1 MFFSAA
7 IAAAFA
13 LNDPFEAV
21 NKALCEIPGECL
33 LYKDMMWALDIKK
46 TVKDYR
52 HARELVDNYFAG
64 MSGVHTNNNAAL
76 TIFGLQ
82 LGGGDFTKTINN
94 TVAMGLDN
102 DCTGATV
109 GSLFGA
115 CHGFDSIGKIWYEKF
130 NNKIHSY
137 LIDLPLFEIDDVL
150 NRFAELAETNDF

>member
-13 LNDPFEAV
+13 FDNPFDAI
-21 NKALCEIPGECL
+21 NAALCEIPQESL
-33 LYKDMMWALDIKK
+33 LYKDMIWALDIKD

-52 HARELVDNYFAG
+52 HARQLVDDYFAG

-76 TIFGLQ
+76 TLFGLE
-82 LGGGDFTKTINN
+82 LGGDDFTKTIAN

-109 GSLFGA
+109 GSLWGA
-115 CHGFDSIGKIWYEKF
+115 AYGFDGIDKVWYEKF
-130 NNKIHSY
+130 SNKIHSY

-150 NRFAELAETNDF
+150 NRFTKLAKQNFN